1 MKIFSFNSLLY
12 ELHYLRGSGTRG
24 YGSYLLFFDSLGLI
38 TLNTSLEK
46 SYHNGGHVGSPQSGT
61 DKKKFRQCF
70 RKNTD
75 CGKDM
80 DDKHKFIFA
89 KQISDNLQSVRDRN
103 RPVGYMRLPITA
115 PSNKLQFWQFFEF
128 SGKTRDIFR
137 KYFLILCPK

>member
-61 DKKKFRQCF
+61 DKKNFGSVFGKTPIAERTWMININLFLQNKFRIICRVFVTEIVRSVICAFPLQ
-70 RKNTD
+70 
-75 CGKDM
+75 
-80 DDKHKFIFA
+80 HP
-89 KQISDNLQSVRDRN
+89 QISCNFGSF
-103 RPVGYMRLPITA
+103 
-115 PSNKLQFWQFFEF
+115 SNFLEKLETYL
-128 SGKTRDIFR
+128 GTIF
-137 KYFLILCPK
+137 